1 MLCEEYD
8 SAHASIAD
16 LVELFDQD
24 FNISNCMEIGN
35 LGAGAMSTSAQE
47 NINLWLELEL
57 SEQVAAEFKLPELL
71 EASVINEH
79 N

>member
-1 MLCEEYD
+1 
-8 SAHASIAD
+8 
-16 LVELFDQD
+16 
-24 FNISNCMEIGN
+24 MEIGN